1 MYFTRVLFYVV
12 ALTIVVNTSFAQN
25 IDNTTSRLDS
35 LLNAVEVRPF
45 NGVILIK
52 QQGKVLYENAIGFAD
67 YDKKIPNKMEN
78 EFVLLSNS
86 KQITAVLILMAADD
100 GLLQLENPIGQYLP
114 TLSMPWANVITIHQL
129 LNHSS
134 GLDAADKPLL
144 FEPGTSFKY
153 ADINYVLLGQIIES
167 VRHQTYADIA
177 TALFNKLGLKH
188 TYVPNAYN
196 QQNLIIGKKMIEG
209 ELPQLIDSVII
220 APHKIPAAGIVSTVS
235 DLSTWVELLH
245 TGEILSDTIYQKLIH
260 YNITAQHVAFGPQK
274 IGYSYGLR
282 IDDLNEP
289 VYYGHTG
296 TSPDQG
302 FTSFTLWF
310 PKSQT
315 SVVVLENCA
324 YDNMD
329 VNYYYEAQIRAIM
342 TQSNWVK

>member
-25 IDNTTSRLDS
+25 IDNTTSRLDT

-52 QQGKVLYENAIGFAD
+52 QQGKVLYENALGFAD

-114 TLSMPWANVITIHQL
+114 TLSMPWANVITVHQL

-144 FEPGTSFKY
+144 FEPGASFK
-153 ADINYVLLGQIIES
+153 
-167 VRHQTYADIA
+167 YADIA

-274 IGYSYGLR
+274 IGYSCGLR

>member
-1 MYFTRVLFYVV
+1 MYFIRVIFCVV
-12 ALTIVVNTSFAQN
+12 AMTATGNIIFAQH

-35 LLNAVEVRPF
+35 LVNAAEVRPF
-45 NGVILIK
+45 NGVILVK
-52 QQGKVLYENAIGFAD
+52 QQGKVLYENAIGYAD
-67 YDKKIPNKMEN
+67 YEKKVPNKMED

-86 KQITAVLILMAADD
+86 KQITAVLILMATDE
-100 GLLQLENPIGQYLP
+100 GLLQLENPISRYLP
-114 TLSMPWANVITIHQL
+114 NLSMPWADIITVHQL
-129 LNHSS
+129 LNHTS
-134 GLDAADKPLL
+134 GLDATDKPLL
-144 FEPGTSFKY
+144 FEPGTDFKY

-167 VRHQTYADIA
+167 VRNQTYADVA
-177 TALFNKLGLKH
+177 TALFKKLGLIH
-188 TYVPNAYN
+188 TYVPNAEN
-196 QQNLIIGKKMIEG
+196 QQNLIKGKKMIEG
-209 ELPQLIDSVII
+209 ELPQFIDSVII
-220 APHKIPAAGIVSTVS
+220 APYKIPAAGIVSTAS

-245 TGEILSDTIYQKLIH
+245 TGKILSDTIYQKLIH
-260 YNITAQHVAFGPQK
+260 YNITAQHVAFGNQK
-274 IGYSYGLR
+274 IGYGYGLR